1 MEQKAQN
8 ANTAGLI
15 RVIEKNQQYLDA
27 MAEDLKKKLAG
38 GAPLEQVPAAI
49 LREALAVYEN
59 MRTRLLEI
67 GAVEQLLA
75 RKQNRPAAQDPA
87 RQKLI
92 AELDSQIGLISGRL
106 PKRTSAPGGAP
117 EPAGTSGPRRAT
129 PSEQWLRTEEDSVA
143 FTRNVRLLDEL
154 DYAPVGPPPPGTA
167 AAPDS
172 RRVVEPSG
180 RGFTL
185 FSVRGPAA
193 ALDALHPQ
201 IRFRE
206 HDIIER
212 FSAGEIRGVLTHLRQ
227 VLTEDV
233 VNIFRRLIT
242 SRFSE
247 AVCILVR
254 LQSPDHLGGHLLQY
268 LDRMAEEM
276 RPGQIRSVIIQDHDR
291 PEQTLTPAAAAC
303 RTP

>member
-1 MEQKAQN
+1 MEQN
-8 ANTAGLI
+8 ANTVGLI

-27 MAEDLKKKLAG
+27 MAEELKKKLAG
-38 GAPLEQVPAAI
+38 GASLEQVPSTI
-49 LREALAVYEN
+49 LREALAVYED

-75 RKQNRPAAQDPA
+75 RKQNRTAPQDPA
-87 RQKLI
+87 RQRLI
-92 AELDSQIGLISGRL
+92 TELDSQIAAISRSL
-106 PKRTSAPGGAP
+106 PQRPSAAGGAP
-117 EPAGTSGPRRAT
+117 EPAGGRRPT

-154 DYAPVGPPPPGTA
+154 DYAPAAPAPPGSP

-172 RRVVEPSG
+172 RRIVEQSG

-212 FSAGEIRGVLTHLRQ
+212 FSAGEVRGVLTHLRQ

-247 AVCILVR
+247 VVCILVR

-276 RPGQIRSVIIQDHDR
+276 RPGQIRSVIISDHDR
-291 PEQTLTPAAAAC
+291 PEQNLTPAAAAS